1 MVAPPNPI
9 FRQAALDRVASPE
22 QLDWLV
28 QVASPRRW
36 LSLAALGLLV
46 TSGAAWS
53 VLAQV
58 PTTVTG
64 KGILV
69 YPSRVVSAQSSVT
82 GQLLDVKV
90 KVGDRIKPG
99 DVLATLDQSDLKQQ
113 LQLSREKLTQLQT
126 QDRDF
131 TFIQAQRDKYDQVA
145 ALQQRQALQQGL
157 DTLQSMTP
165 LLRDRGLASMATE
178 RAALQQRLATLK
190 ATQPVYQQR
199 WEARKILV
207 GEGAAPKDMALQAQ
221 QEYEG
226 FQTQID
232 QVELQLKQIDTKDA
246 EAQKQDLQN
255 ANQITELKAKLAAL
269 TVHKE
274 AQDGQ
279 DFSTMTSRQKEIQE
293 TQRTLEQLQTQLKK
307 SSQIVST
314 YDGLVLEVTAKPGQR
329 IEAGSG
335 LGNVSLVTDADRL
348 VSVVF
353 IPLNEGKKITSGM
366 SVQVTPTT
374 VKREEF
380 GGIEGQVTE
389 VSPLSV
395 TQQAMTS
402 LVGNPEMLKGLMGE
416 GGQIAVYTDLKP
428 DATASGYQWSSSKG
442 PAQKITQGT
451 PTTVRITLE
460 SRAPITYVLPFLK
473 SLMGGN

>member
-1 MVAPPNPI
+1 MVAPQKSI

-69 YPSRVVSAQSSVT
+69 YPSRIVSAQSSVT

-90 KVGDRIKPG
+90 KVGDRVKPG

-190 ATQPVYQQR
+190 AAQPVYQQR

-232 QVELQLKQIDTKDA
+232 QVELQLRQLDTKDT

-255 ANQITELKAKLAAL
+255 ANQITEIKAKLAAL

-274 AQDGQ
+274 TQDGQ

-293 TQRTLEQLQTQLKK
+293 TQRTIEQLQTQLKK

-335 LGNVSLVTDADRL
+335 LGNVSLVTAADRL

-353 IPLNEGKKITSGM
+353 IPLSEGKKIIPGM

-380 GGIEGQVTE
+380 GGIEGQVIE

-428 DATASGYQWSSSKG
+428 DATASGYRWSSSKG
-442 PAQKITQGT
+442 PTQQITQGT

-460 SRAPITYVLPFLK
+460 SRAPITYVLPLLK

>member
-1 MVAPPNPI
+1 MVAPQNPI
-9 FRQAALDRVASPE
+9 FRKAALDRVASPE

-46 TSGAAWS
+46 ASGAAWS
-53 VLAQV
+53 VVAKV

-69 YPSRVVSAQSSVT
+69 YPSRVVSAQSTVT

-90 KVGDRIKPG
+90 KVGDRVKPG

-113 LQLSREKLTQLQT
+113 LQLSRDKLVQLRT

-131 TFIQAQRDKYDQVA
+131 TFIQAQRDKYDQVSVEK
-145 ALQQRQALQQGL
+145 QRQALQQGL

-165 LLRDRGLASMATE
+165 LLRDRGLASMNSE
-178 RAALQQRLATLK
+178 RVALQQRLATLK
-190 ATQPVYQQR
+190 SSQPVYKQR

-221 QEYEG
+221 QEYES

-232 QVELQLKQIDTKDA
+232 QVELQLKQLDTKDA

-255 ANQITELKAKLAAL
+255 TNQITEIKAKLAAL

-274 AQDGQ
+274 TQDGQ

-293 TQRTLEQLQTQLKK
+293 TQRTIEQLESQLKK
-307 SSQIVST
+307 SSQIVSN
-314 YDGLVLEVTAKPGQR
+314 YDGLFLEVTAKPGQR
-329 IEAGSG
+329 IEAGAG

-353 IPLNEGKKITSGM
+353 MPLNDGKKISKGM
-366 SVQVTPTT
+366 PVQITPTT

-402 LVGNPEMLKGLMGE
+402 LVGNPEMLKGVMGE

-428 DATASGYQWSSSKG
+428 GTTESGYQWSSSKG
-442 PAQKITQGT
+442 PTQPITQGT
-451 PTTVRITLE
+451 PTTVRITIE
-460 SRAPITYVLPFLK
+460 ERAPITYVLPFLK

>member
-1 MVAPPNPI
+1 MVTPHNPI
-9 FRQAALDRVASPE
+9 FRKEALDRVASPE

-36 LSLAALGLLV
+36 LSLAGLGLLV
-46 TSGAAWS
+46 SAATAWS
-53 VLAQV
+53 VFAKV

-69 YPSRVVSAQSSVT
+69 YPSKVVSAQSTVT
-82 GQLLDVKV
+82 GQLLEVKI
-90 KVGDRIKPG
+90 KTGDHVKPG

-131 TFIQAQRDKYDQVA
+131 TFIQAQRDKFDQDSVEK
-145 ALQQRQALQQGL
+145 QRQALQQGL

-165 LLRDRGLASMATE
+165 LLRDRGLASMESE
-178 RAALQQRLATLK
+178 RTALQQRLATLK
-190 ATQPVYQQR
+190 TSQPTYKQR
-199 WEARKILV
+199 WEARQILV
-207 GEGAAPKDMALQAQ
+207 GQGAAPKDMALQAQ
-221 QEYEG
+221 QEYEA

-232 QVELQLKQIDTKDA
+232 QVELQLKQLDTKAA
-246 EAQKQDLQN
+246 EAEKQDLQN
-255 ANQITELKAKLAAL
+255 ANQITEIKAKLAAL

-274 AQDGQ
+274 TQDGQ
-279 DFSTMTSRQKEIQE
+279 DFSTMTNRQKEIQE
-293 TQRTLEQLQTQLKK
+293 TQRTIAQLESQLKK
-307 SSQIVST
+307 SVQIVST
-314 YDGLVLEVTAKPGQR
+314 YDGVLLDVTAKPGQR
-329 IEAGSG
+329 IEAGAG

-348 VSVVF
+348 LSVVF
-353 IPLNEGKKITSGM
+353 IPLNDGKKIAPGM
-366 SVQVTPTT
+366 AVQVTPTN

-380 GGIEGQVTE
+380 GGIAGKVME

-416 GGQIAVYTDLKP
+416 GGQIAVYTDLTP
-428 DATASGYQWSSSKG
+428 DATDSGYQWSSSKG
-442 PAQKITQGT
+442 PTQKITQGT
-451 PTTVRITLE
+451 PTTVRITIE
-460 SRAPITYVLPFLK
+460 ERAPITYVLPFLK
-473 SLMGGN
+473 TLMGGN